1 MLVKYALVA
10 KMLAVVDK
18 RVVFL
23 LAYAGFGAKG
33 YILAAKWH
41 ICVFFYLPNIAACKL
56 LKAGHLYLLRC
67 CVYLAARRYLIS
79 L

>member
-56 LKAGHLYLLRC
+56 LKAGHLYLC
-67 CVYLAARRYLIS
+67 DVVFI
-79 L
+79 